1 MKYPTVGDKVRVIAK
16 PKSCNYLTVGYE
28 YSVIDSEDT
37 FFDVIDDEGDRISC
51 IFPKCLHATWEI
63 AE

>member
-1 MKYPTVGDKVRVIAK
+1 MKHPTVGDKVRVIAK
-16 PKSCNYLTVGYE
+16 PSDSPYLTVGHE
-28 YSVIDSEDT
+28 YPVIDSKDT
-37 FFDVIDDEGDRISC
+37 FFDVIDDEGDCISC